1 MELKKDI
8 PIMASVNEPHRACL
22 FLVDTSSS
30 MRGKSIN
37 SVNAELDKFKEEVCR
52 NERIKNILDVAIV
65 EFNTTVRCVQMWCPV
80 EYMQSVNL
88 TADGSSDVSNGLKK
102 AIDMVQERNNLYYEI
117 AGTTPYEPWIV
128 MITDGYFNN
137 SIDEITVDIA
147 KLEKEDKLHLWSFA
161 VEGADISILNK
172 LCGRKVLRL
181 KTLNFSGLFDWINT
195 SGNPISEKFPGENEN
210 VVRLPEYAD
219 KFTGDWM

>member
-1 MELKKDI
+1 
-8 PIMASVNEPHRACL
+8 MASVNEPHRACL

-137 SIDEITVDIA
+137 SIDEITADIA

-161 VEGADISILNK
+161 VEGADIFILNK